1 MPRLMYAAAIA
12 AALVAGDAIAQG
24 VTLNLSTPQQTTCV
38 VKTDVHGVDFDSA
51 TKIYSATAASMTGG
65 GCSVGG
71 GGAFAVT
78 LSVPPTA
85 TVGVPF
91 NVNWSTSNDS
101 AVCVFGTPV
110 SGMSGWYAGLKA
122 CQGTACAGAHT
133 QFVTPTAPGS
143 YVFNITCTNTTG
155 YAESSIIVH

>member
-1 MPRLMYAAAIA
+1 MPRLTCVAAIA
-12 AALVAGDAIAQG
+12 ATLIAGDAIAQG

-38 VKTDVHGVDFDSA
+38 VKTDVHGVDYDSA
-51 TKIYSATAASMTGG
+51 TKIYSATTTSMTGT

-71 GGAFAVT
+71 GGDFAVT
-78 LSVPPTA
+78 LSVPATA

-91 NVNWSTSNDS
+91 NVNWSTSNAS

-122 CQGTACAGAHT
+122 CEGTACAGTHT

-155 YAESSIIVH
+155 YSEATIVVH